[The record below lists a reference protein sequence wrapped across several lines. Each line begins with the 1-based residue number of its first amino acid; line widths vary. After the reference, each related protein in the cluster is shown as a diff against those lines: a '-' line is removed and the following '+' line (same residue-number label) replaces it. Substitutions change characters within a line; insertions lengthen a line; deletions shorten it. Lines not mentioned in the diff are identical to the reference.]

1 MTRKE
6 LEERLIDFAVLTI
19 EISESLIKTKAGNH
33 LSGQLARSGTAPAL
47 NYGEAQD
54 AESDNDFV
62 HKMKIVLK
70 ELRETFIALKIIHKA
85 KLCESGVKIHFA
97 LNECN
102 ELVSIFVKSI
112 ETKKA
117 NMEKRQHADL
127 YRKS

>member
-6 LEERLIDFAVLTI
+6 LEERLINFAVMAI
-19 EISESLIKTKAGNH
+19 EISESLLKTKAGNH

-70 ELRETFIALKIIHKA
+70 ELRETLIALKIIHKA
-85 KLCESGVKIHFA
+85 KLCEPGVNIQPA

-112 ETKKA
+112 ATKKA
-117 NMEKRQHADL
+117 NMEKRQ
-127 YRKS
+127 KQ